1 MKRNERLKKAFEYAK
16 SRGVV
21 HTQKDAAQLMGA
33 TPQNFS
39 GALNG
44 DPRCLTDKFLQRFNE
59 AFGNVFNLDWLLT
72 GEGEMLMNGERPTP
86 APKDASRCYDV
97 LTIQGGTGHG
107 SPLDR
112 ITDNDVVVGHM
123 MAPDLPVGDD
133 IIYIKVRGN
142 SMVNRNDPAHS
153 IPDGAWVGIR
163 RATSS
168 VIRWGEVYAIMTTDG
183 AVVKKVLQSDSPD
196 TLRLASYNVEDGYMP
211 FDLPVSEIIQPL
223 YNVVGVVTASRWV

>member
-1 MKRNERLKKAFEYAK
+1 MFNNLQKLRAYFANQ
-16 SRGVV
+16 GI
-21 HTQKDAAQLMGA
+21 TQKDIAEEFGVTKSAINQYLTGKKPFGKQMA
-33 TPQNFS
+33 EKFS
-39 GALNG
+39 KRYGLSAS
-44 DPRCLTDKFLQRFNE
+44 
-59 AFGNVFNLDWLLT
+59 WLLT
-72 GEGEMLMNGERPTP
+72 GEGEMLMNGDRPT
-86 APKDASRCYDV
+86 APTKGASRCYDV
-97 LTIQGGTGHG
+97 LTIQGGIGHG
-107 SPLDR
+107 TLLDR
-112 ITDNDVVVGHM
+112 ITDKDVVVGHM